1 MSIQLTLSHESP
13 SLQRNAQVEP
23 GKNANMHIGPKPPPP
38 PPPLLKAKQAA
49 EAHLRSAALNGN
61 LKGVLAYMAAGV
73 DVDARDVSGLTALH
87 GAASRGHVEIADAL
101 IGARATVDVV
111 DDLVHTPLMKVIEAE
126 GILPSH
132 VTTPMINL
140 LLVRGADPRCRRD
153 VFGRTAVL
161 IAQEQTRPLQLSTWR
176 TVGRDQTLSPAY
188 AAIDKFIAERAAV
201 VEEVRHDLER
211 RAHAIAEQEAA
222 RRRHRKETIGE
233 IEQRTT
239 EVMVSTTIA
248 LEASCEVDDWDEV
261 AKLLAERRRRILDEG
276 SQRKETLLRLPLH
289 GQETDDE
296 GDSESLRRHPSPVR
310 VRQS

>member
-1 MSIQLTLSHESP
+1 M
-13 SLQRNAQVEP
+13 A
-23 GKNANMHIGPKPPPP
+23 HIGPKPPPP

-87 GAASRGHVEIADAL
+87 GAASRGHVEIANAL

-126 GILPSH
+126 CILPSH
-132 VTTPMINL
+132 VTTAMINL

-176 TVGRDQTLSPAY
+176 SVGRDQTLSPAY

-201 VEEVRHDLER
+201 EDEVRHDLER

-261 AKLLAERRRRILDEG
+261 AKLLAERRRRIED
-276 SQRKETLLRLPLH
+276 
-289 GQETDDE
+289 
-296 GDSESLRRHPSPVR
+296 
-310 VRQS
+310 